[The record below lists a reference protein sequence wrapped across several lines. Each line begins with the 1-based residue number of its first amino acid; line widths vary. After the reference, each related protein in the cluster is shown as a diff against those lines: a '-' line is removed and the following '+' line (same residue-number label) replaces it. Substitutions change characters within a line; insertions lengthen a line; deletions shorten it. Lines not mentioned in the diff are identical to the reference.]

1 MNKIAWVLMVVLAF
15 AVVGCEKK
23 SASEQLADDVKKA
36 AAQMKKELKDL

>member
-1 MNKIAWVLMVVLAF
+1 MKKISWILMVVLAF

-36 AAQMKKELKDL
+36 ADQMKKDLKNL

>member
-1 MNKIAWVLMVVLAF
+1 MKKISWLLMLVMAL

-36 AAQMKKELKDL
+36 ANQMKKDLNNL